1 MKKYLS
7 SIILGVIIVILAVAI
22 GSLYF
27 SNKNKNTTPNPVETS
42 EPVATA
48 TPESTPTVEPTA
60 ETTEA
65 PHEHVY
71 TETVTTEATCEA
83 EGLKT
88 FTCDCG
94 DSYTEVISAK
104 GHSFKKYVYNEDA
117 TYLADGTMT
126 STCERCDSTKTATAI
141 NTQLKYTFTLID
153 KTMYAQQSVN
163 VRDLPCA
170 EGEKVGSLSTNEEV
184 WVFMQCVE
192 TGWYE
197 IVGDSITG
205 YVSNNYLDTEKVV
218 TQQETTPN
226 SSTPTAPSNS
236 SFISDR
242 CGYKIGQVYGFDA
255 YEMKYLGE
263 DRWYDEW
270 NQTYYTAIPNSNGGF
285 DLRTDEYL
293 SRVYAKEGETPV
305 SERLGYQPGDYI
317 VCYSLGFTFNRI
329 YEGNDI
335 WYDDNDPNYKMRAY
349 INSNG
354 EIGFDRAD

>member
-1 MKKYLS
+1 MKKYAVH
-7 SIILGVIIVILAVAI
+7 IILLGIVIIVLAVVI
-22 GSLYF
+22 GGKYF
-27 SNKNKNTTPNPVETS
+27 NKQDSTVNSNSIETS
-42 EPVATA
+42 EPVATV
-48 TPESTPTVEPTA
+48 TPTVEPTA
-60 ETTEA
+60 EPTEV

-71 TETVTTEATCEA
+71 TETVTTEATCETD
-83 EGLKT
+83 GLKT
-88 FTCDCG
+88 FTCECG
-94 DSYTEVISAK
+94 DVYTEVISAT

-117 TYLADGTMT
+117 TYFADGTMT
-126 STCERCDSTKTATAI
+126 STCERCDSTKTSTAI
-141 NTQLKYTFTLID
+141 NTQLQYTYTLID
-153 KTMYAQQSVN
+153 KTMYAQQTVN
-163 VRDLPCA
+163 VRDMPCE

-197 IVGDSITG
+197 ILGDNVRG
-205 YVSNNYLDTEKVV
+205 YVSNDYLSTEKVV
-218 TQQETTPN
+218 IQQETTPN
-226 SSTPTAPSNS
+226 SSNNSNS
-236 SFISDR
+236 SYISDR
-242 CGYKIGQVYGFDA
+242 YGYKVGQVYGFDA

-335 WYDDNDPNYKMRAY
+335 WYDDNNPDYKMRAY
-349 INSNG
+349 IKANG

>member
-1 MKKYLS
+1 MKKYTVH
-7 SIILGVIIVILAVAI
+7 IILAVIIIALAVVF
-22 GSLYF
+22 GYQYF
-27 SNKNKNTTPNPVETS
+27 NNQGDTVSSNSVATS
-42 EPVATA
+42 EPVVTT
-48 TPESTPTVEPTA
+48 TPEPTPTVEPTA
-60 ETTEA
+60 EPTEA

-71 TETVTTEATCEA
+71 KETITTEATCET

-104 GHSFKKYVYNEDA
+104 GHSFKKYEYNEDA
-117 TYLADGTMT
+117 TYFSDGTMT
-126 STCERCDSTKTATAI
+126 STCERCDSTKTSTAI
-141 NTQLKYTFTLID
+141 NTQLQYTYTLVNE
-153 KTMYAQQSVN
+153 TMYAQQSVN

-205 YVSNNYLDTEKVV
+205 YVSNNYLDTEKVA
-218 TQQETTPN
+218 TQQETTSN
-226 SSTPTAPSNS
+226 TSNTSNS
-236 SFISDR
+236 SYISDR
-242 CGYKIGQVYGFDA
+242 CGYKVGQVYGFDA

-270 NQTYYTAIPNSNGGF
+270 NQTYYTAIANGNGGF
-285 DLRTDEYL
+285 TLRTDEYL

-317 VCYSLGFTFNRI
+317 VCYSLGYTFNRI

-335 WYDDNDPNYKMRAY
+335 WYDDYDPNYKMRAY
-349 INSNG
+349 IDANG
-354 EIGFDRAD
+354 EIGFGRAE